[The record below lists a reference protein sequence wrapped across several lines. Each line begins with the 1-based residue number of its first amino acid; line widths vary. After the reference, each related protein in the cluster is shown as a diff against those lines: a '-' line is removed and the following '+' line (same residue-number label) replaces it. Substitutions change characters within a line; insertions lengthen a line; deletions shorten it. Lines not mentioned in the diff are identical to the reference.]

1 MEKTKVREADAA
13 ADSAAG
19 STDAARFSSRE
30 YKVSRGAYKAQC
42 TFEYFIAILV
52 GDAYLSKLLATIG
65 LTDMQIGVISSF
77 ITLAFLFQLASI
89 FVVGHIRNVKAA
101 GMLFNTLSS
110 LLFTGLYLIP
120 FLPFARPVKT
130 ALVVVCIL
138 AAYFCNYFMTS
149 MIYKWGNSFVDPG
162 KRGVYSAEKE
172 MISLLSGML
181 FTFLVGFMMDR
192 YEAAGNLYGSF
203 LFITIAG
210 LCISVC
216 NFVSLALI
224 RRVQSE
230 EAQRRRSMRE
240 IFQNTLGN
248 AAFRHVVLL
257 TVLFD
262 CGRYLTIGFMGIY
275 KVKDLM
281 LTVGTVQVIN
291 IAGNLA
297 RFFISKPFGRFS
309 DRTSYARGMELALCI
324 ASLGFFLNMFSQPSA
339 KVFVVLFTIL
349 YSVSSAGTNQN
360 SLNIVYSYVP
370 MEYFVPACAIKNSI
384 GGVCGFL
391 SSLLG
396 ARILSA
402 VQANGNV
409 ILGVPLYGQQLL
421 SALSFLVLLAAVLY
435 VHFVI
440 EKQLVMRQ

>member
-1 MEKTKVREADAA
+1 MKKIKAHAA
-13 ADSAAG
+13 NTTVDTAAEN
-19 STDAARFSSRE
+19 TDARFSSRE
-30 YKVSRGAYKAQC
+30 YKISRGAYKAQC
-42 TFEYFIAILV
+42 MFEYFITILV

-65 LTDMQIGVISSF
+65 LSDTQIGVISSF

-89 FVVGHIRNVKAA
+89 FVVGCIKNIKAA

-120 FLPFARPVKT
+120 FLPFARSVKT
-130 ALVVVCIL
+130 VLVVVCIL

-149 MIYKWGNSFVDPG
+149 VIYQWGNSFVDPG

-172 MISLLSGML
+172 MISLLSGMV
-181 FTFLVGFMMDR
+181 FTFIVGFVMDR
-192 YEAAGNLYGSF
+192 YEAADNLYGAF
-203 LFITIAG
+203 LFVAIAG
-210 LCISVC
+210 LVISVC

-224 RRVQSE
+224 RRAQFTE
-230 EAQRRRSMRE
+230 EQQRRSMRE
-240 IFQNTLGN
+240 ILANTLGN

-257 TVLFD
+257 TILFD
-262 CGRYLTIGFMGIY
+262 VGRYLTIGFMGIY

-281 LTVGTVQVIN
+281 LTVGMVQLIN
-291 IAGNLA
+291 IVGNLV

-309 DRTSYARGMELALCI
+309 DRTSYAHGMELALCI
-324 ASLGFFLNMFSQPSA
+324 AVLGFFLNIFSCPSA
-339 KVFVVLFTIL
+339 KIFVVLFTVL
-349 YSVSSAGTNQN
+349 YAVSGAGTNQN
-360 SLNIVYSYVP
+360 SRNIVYSYVP

-402 VQANGNV
+402 VQAGGNTV
-409 ILGVPLYGQQLL
+409 FGIPLYGQQLL
-421 SALSFLVLLAAVLY
+421 SALSCIVLTIAVLY

-440 EKQLVMRQ
+440 SRQSVMRQ

>member
-1 MEKTKVREADAA
+1 MEKTKARGARTPVDTAE
-13 ADSAAG
+13 SA
-19 STDAARFSSRE
+19 DAARFASRE
-30 YKVSRGAYKAQC
+30 YRISRGAYKAQC
-42 TFEYFIAILV
+42 TFEYFIAILA

-65 LTDMQIGVISSF
+65 LSDMQIGVISSF

-101 GMLFNTLSS
+101 GMLCNTLSS

-120 FLPFARPVKT
+120 FLPFAHSVKT
-130 ALVVVCIL
+130 VLVVVCIL

-172 MISLLSGML
+172 MISLLSGMV
-181 FTFLVGFMMDR
+181 FTFVVGFVMDR

-203 LFITIAG
+203 LFVAIAG
-210 LCISVC
+210 LLISVC
-216 NFVSLALI
+216 NFISLSLI
-224 RRVQSE
+224 RRVQSA
-230 EAQRRRSMRE
+230 EAQHRRSMRE
-240 IFQNTLGN
+240 ILANTLGS

-262 CGRYLTIGFMGIY
+262 VGRYLTIGFMGIY
-275 KVKDLM
+275 KVKELM
-281 LTVGTVQVIN
+281 LTVGTVQLIN

-297 RFFISKPFGRFS
+297 RFFLSKPFGRYA

-324 ASLGFFLNMFSQPSA
+324 AGLGFFLNMFSQPSA
-339 KVFVVLFTIL
+339 KIFVVLFTLL
-349 YSVSSAGTNQN
+349 YAVSAAGTNQN

-391 SSLLG
+391 ASLLG

-402 VQANGNV
+402 VQENGNML
-409 ILGVPLYGQQLL
+409 LGVPLYGQQLL
-421 SALSFLVLLAAVLY
+421 SALSFVVIAVAVLY

-440 EKQLVMRQ
+440 SRQVVLRQ